1 MHLVF
6 SDWLVI
12 ALYFV
17 VSGAIGLAYTRR
29 AGQSLAD
36 YFVSG
41 RSLPWW
47 LAGTSMVATTFAA
60 DTPLAVAGLVAKYGV
75 AGNWLWWNGAFSGI
89 LTVFFFARLWR
100 RAGVLTDVEFA
111 ELRYGGRPAAVL
123 RGFRALYLALPIN
136 LIIMAWVTR
145 AMVTILQISLDVDPW
160 RAAILLFGVTAIYS
174 VFSGLWG
181 VIVTDVFQFVVAMG
195 GSILLAVLAV
205 QSVGGLDSLQS
216 QVAAH
221 YGSAENAFSILPPTD
236 QAWLPLSTLLVFLGV
251 QWWAAWYPGAEPGG
265 GGYIAQRILSARD
278 ERHGLLATLWFNI
291 AHYALRPWPWILVG
305 FVGALRYPGLA
316 NPEEGYVR
324 VMVDILPSPFKGLL
338 LAAFAAAYMSTIS
351 THLNW
356 GASYLVNDVYL
367 RFVRPEAS
375 PRAQVFASRLATA
388 VLMVLSLGVMSF
400 LTSVEQGWTLLLGL
414 GAGTGLVFILRWY
427 WWRVNAWS
435 EISAMAASFVTSIVL
450 QANGRDFG
458 NTGSFDYAYSMLVT
472 VGVTTVVWLAVT
484 LLTGPESDATL
495 DRFYRRVRPGGP
507 GWRRVA
513 ERLGYGDDPIPGG
526 ALSWVNWVAGLAAV
540 YSAVFAVGAFLTG
553 SPRNGLLYSGVAIG
567 SFLLIQRNL
576 RADKQLAAYV
586 DTGVRDRLAFPPDTE
601 PGPDV
606 SKE

>member
-1 MHLVF
+1 MRLDF
-6 SDWLVI
+6 ADWLI
-12 ALYFV
+12 ILGYFV
-17 VSGAIGLAYTRR
+17 ASAAIGLAYTRK
-29 AGQSLAD
+29 AGRSLAD
-36 YFVSG
+36 YFASG

-75 AGNWLWWNGAFSGI
+75 AGNWLWWNGAVSGI

-123 RGFRALYLALPIN
+123 RGFRALYLALPVN
-136 LIIMAWVTR
+136 LIIMGWVTR
-145 AMVTILQISLDVDPW
+145 AMVTILQITLDINPW
-160 RAAILLFGVTAIYS
+160 TGAIVLFAITALYS

-181 VIVTDVFQFVVAMG
+181 VIVTDAFQFTVAMA

-205 QSVGGLDSLQS
+205 NAVGGLGVLQ
-216 QVAAH
+216 AKMTAH
-221 YGSAENAFSILPPTD
+221 FGSAAAAFGVIPPVNE
-236 QAWLPLSTLLVFLGV
+236 AWLPLSTLLVFLAV

-265 GGYIAQRILSARD
+265 GGYIAQRILSAKD

-305 FVGALRYPGLA
+305 FVSLVTHPGLA

-324 VMVDILPSPFKGLL
+324 VMVDVLPSPLKGLL

-367 RFVRPEAS
+367 RFVKPRAG
-375 PRAQVFASRLATA
+375 PRAQVAASRVATA
-388 VLMVLSLGVMSF
+388 FLMVASLGVMAY
-400 LTSVEQGWTLLLGL
+400 LRSVEQGWKLLIGL

-427 WWRVNAWS
+427 WWRINAWS
-435 EISAMAASFVTSIVL
+435 EISAMAASFVTSLAL
-450 QANGRDFG
+450 QGAHLQSGD
-458 NTGSFDYAYSMLVT
+458 TSSPDYAISMLIT

-484 LLTGPESDATL
+484 LLTRPESPETL
-495 DRFYRRVRPGGP
+495 ERFYRRVRPGGA
-507 GWRRVA
+507 GWRPVA
-513 ERLGYGDDPIPGG
+513 ARLGYGNDPIPGG
-526 ALSWVNWVAGLAAV
+526 VLSWVNWVAGVVAV
-540 YSAVFAVGAFLTG
+540 YSAVFAVGATVTG
-553 SPRNGLLYSGVAIG
+553 GRAAAWGYAALAIG
-567 SFLLIQRNL
+567 AFALIQRNL
-576 RADKQLAAYV
+576 RADPQLGASV
-586 DTGVRDRLAFPPDTE
+586 DTTPAAR
-601 PGPDV
+601 
-606 SKE
+606 

>member
-1 MHLVF
+1 MHLEL
-6 SDWLVI
+6 SDWVVI
-12 ALYFV
+12 ALYFTV
-17 VSGAIGLAYTRR
+17 AGAIGLAFTRR

-60 DTPLAVAGLVAKYGV
+60 DTPLAVAGLVATYGV
-75 AGNWLWWNGAFSGI
+75 AGNWLWWNGAFSGV
-89 LTVFFFARLWR
+89 LTVFFFSRLWR

-136 LIIMAWVTR
+136 LIIMGWVTR
-145 AMVTILQISLDVDPW
+145 AMVTILQITLDVNPW
-160 RAAILLFGVTAIYS
+160 VAALVIFGITALYS
-174 VFSGLWG
+174 VLSGLWG
-181 VIVTDVFQFVVAMG
+181 VIVTDAFQFVFAMG

-205 QSVGGLDSLQS
+205 RSVGGLESLTAL
-216 QVAAH
+216 AAER
-221 YGSAENAFSILPPTD
+221 YGSAEAAFGVIPPTD
-236 QAWLPLSTLLVFLGV
+236 QAWLPVSTLLIFLAV
-251 QWWAAWYPGAEPGG
+251 QWWAAWYPGQEPGG
-265 GGYIAQRILSARD
+265 GGYVVQRILSAKD
-278 ERHGLLATLWFNI
+278 ERHGLLATLWFTI
-291 AHYALRPWPWILVG
+291 AHYAVRPWPWILVG
-305 FVGALRYPGLA
+305 FVAVLRYPDLA

-324 VMVDILPSPFKGLL
+324 VMVDTLPSPAKGLL

-367 RFVRPEAS
+367 RFIRPDAG
-375 PRAQVFASRLATA
+375 RRVQIIASRVATV
-388 VLMVLSLGVMSF
+388 VLMVCALVVMSF
-400 LTSVEQGWTLLLGL
+400 LSSVEQGWKVLIGL

-435 EISAMAASFVTSIVL
+435 EISAMTASLLTSITLGV
-450 QANGRDFG
+450 FG
-458 NTGSFDYAYSMLVT
+458 YDLGNPGSATYAQTMLVT
-472 VGVTTVVWLAVT
+472 VGITTVVWLAVT
-484 LLTGPESDATL
+484 LLTPAETDATL
-495 DRFYRRVRPGGP
+495 DRFYRQVRPGGP

-513 ERLGYGDDPIPGG
+513 ERLGFAGDRIPGG

-540 YSAVFAVGAFLTG
+540 YSAVFALGALLTG
-553 SPRNGLLYSGVAIG
+553 APVRGALYATLSVA

-576 RADKQLAAYV
+576 RADDQLGGRV
-586 DTGVRDRLAFPPDTE
+586 DTGDGSRL
-601 PGPDV
+601 GLGQ
-606 SKE
+606 SS